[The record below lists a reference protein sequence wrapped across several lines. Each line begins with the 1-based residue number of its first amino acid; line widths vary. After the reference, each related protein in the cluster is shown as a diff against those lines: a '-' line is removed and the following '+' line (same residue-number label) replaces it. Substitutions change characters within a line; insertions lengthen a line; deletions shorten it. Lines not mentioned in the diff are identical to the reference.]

1 MKKQGS
7 LINIEIVKTKD
18 EKKGGK
24 DYSNARRE
32 IIANKVQKAITRRVE
47 SIRQKPLTL
56 PLPLPF
62 SIPAPPPEFSFS
74 SEKTQNSKPINN
86 KLIKI
91 REQVK
96 FKKR

>member
-18 EKKGGK
+18 ERKGGK
-24 DYSNARRE
+24 EYSNIRKE
-32 IIANKVQKAITRRVE
+32 IIATKVQKAITRRVE

-62 SIPAPPPEFSFS
+62 SIPAPPREFSFS
-74 SEKTQNSKPINN
+74 SEKNPNPTPINKN
-86 KLIKI
+86 LLKL
-91 REQVK
+91 RQQVK
-96 FKKR
+96 N